1 MITIFF
7 INSVFVEVLKYCLE
21 RSTTDESFFVT
32 TTEPYL

>member
-21 RSTTDESFFVT
+21 ISTADELFFVT
-32 TTEPYL
+32 TTEPDL